1 MQNIIVKQSFSGVA
15 TGQAERVSLN
25 RLRLTAVAEG
35 ASTVSATVKI
45 QVTNTPKVE
54 ASWIDS
60 GVHVV
65 VSGTSRAQSSDSGLT
80 TYKWCRIVVVNQ
92 SAANVVATIVEFD
105 TDEDADEDTPQAFV
119 FLNGTTGA
127 TKSDV
132 IQLPSRKPVS
142 FDININGTATV
153 NLYASNIE
161 TDANGTKWGT
171 PIRTFT
177 ASEKIIIENEPWC
190 NWMIEH
196 ASGAGTVFASA
207 GA

>member
-15 TGQAERVSLN
+15 IGQAERVSLN

-35 ASTVSATVKI
+35 ASTVSSSVKI
-45 QVTNTPKVE
+45 QVTNTPKIE
-54 ASWIDS
+54 ASWVDS
-60 GVHVV
+60 GVQVA

-80 TYKWCRIVVVNQ
+80 TYKWCRIVVTNQ

-105 TDEDADEDTPQAFV
+105 TDEDTDEYTPQAFV
-119 FLNGTTGA
+119 FLNGTTSA

-132 IQLPSRKPVS
+132 MNLPSRKPITLDVLIS
-142 FDININGTATV
+142 GVATV

-161 TDANGTKWGT
+161 TDSNGTKWGA

-177 ASEKIIIENEPWC
+177 SSSKVVIVDEPWC

-196 ASGAGTVFASA
+196 ASGNGTVNAVA